1 MRDRPLL
8 IVAARLGAD
17 VIEGFLDELKNNY
30 AALWS
35 SSADKSAEEA
45 VRETLFNLIWR
56 FAPAGS
62 TPIPPQP
69 APRAVVPPCES
80 GDAKTEPRAVCTGG
94 QHAVRPQKFAFAE
107 LSFLGYPD
115 PLMSRRAST
124 PSSTFFLP
132 HQTKPKELP

>member
-1 MRDRPLL
+1 MRHSGLRQLTK
-8 IVAARLGAD
+8 A
-17 VIEGFLDELKNNY
+17 LK
-30 AALWS
+30 
-35 SSADKSAEEA
+35 K
-45 VRETLFNLIWR
+45 
-56 FAPAGS
+56 
-62 TPIPPQP
+62 
-69 APRAVVPPCES
+69 PCERPFSISFGDLPRREVHQSRRSLPPEPSSRHVKS

>member
-8 IVAARLGAD
+8 IVAARLRAD
-17 VIEGFLDELKNNY
+17 VIDGFLDQLKNSN

-35 SSADKSAEEA
+35 LSADKSAEEA
-45 VRETLFNLIWR
+45 VRETFFNLIWR

-69 APRAVVPPCES
+69 APRAVLPPCES
-80 GDAKTEPRAVCTGG
+80 ADAKTEPRAVCTCG
-94 QHAVRPQKFAFAE
+94 QHAARPQKFAFAE
-107 LSFLGYPD
+107 QSFLAYPD
-115 PLMSRRAST
+115 PLMSRRASR